1 MTSNSNTPLFEAAG
15 VRKDF
20 GGVVAVDVDR
30 IDIVRGTLV
39 SLIGP
44 NGAGKTTFFDV
55 VTGFQNAKT
64 GTVHFDGEA
73 ISGGEPYKIA
83 RRGLVRSFQL
93 TRVLARMTV
102 MDNMLLA
109 ADDQP
114 GERLYGQ
121 FIPGAVRRKE
131 TEITHR
137 ADELL
142 ERFSLMH
149 VRDEYAGR
157 LSGGQKKLLELARA
171 LMVRP
176 QMMLLDEPMAGV
188 NPALGETLLQYVQEL
203 RDEGMTFLLV
213 EHDMDVVM
221 RVSERVIVMAAGRV
235 IADGSPAQ
243 VRGDQRVVDAYLGE
257 HAAEQIAAAEAHAQ
271 EAHRE

>member
-1 MTSNSNTPLFEAAG
+1 

-20 GGVVAVDVDR
+20 GGVVAVDVDDIK
-30 IDIVRGTLV
+30 IDQGTLV

-55 VTGFQNAKT
+55 VTGFTAAKS
-64 GTVHFDGEA
+64 GAVHFDGQA
-73 ISGGEPYKIA
+73 ISGWEPYRIA
-83 RRGLVRSFQL
+83 RRGLVRTFQL

-102 MDNMLLA
+102 IDNMLLA

-121 FIPGAVRRKE
+121 LLPRAIRRKE
-131 TEITHR
+131 AEITDR
-137 ADELL
+137 ADGLL
-142 ERFSLMH
+142 DRFSLTH

-176 QMMLLDEPMAGV
+176 RMMLLDEPMAGV
-188 NPALGETLLQYVQEL
+188 NPALGDKLLHYVQEL

-213 EHDMDVVM
+213 EHDMNVVM
-221 RVSERVIVMAAGRV
+221 RVSDRVIVMAAGGV
-235 IADGSPAQ
+235 IADGPPGE
-243 VRGDQRVVDAYLGE
+243 VRQDQRVIDAYLGE
-257 HAAEQIAAAEAHAQ
+257 HAAEQIAAAEAHA
-271 EAHRE
+271 RETRHE

>member
-1 MTSNSNTPLFEAAG
+1 LTSSSPFIFEAVG
-15 VRKDF
+15 VQKTF
-20 GGVVAVDVDR
+20 GGVVAVDVDNIR
-30 IDIVRGTLV
+30 IEPGTLT

-55 VTGFQNAKT
+55 VTGFQSARS
-64 GTVHFDGEA
+64 GQVHFDGEQ
-73 ISGGEPYKIA
+73 ISGWEPFRIA
-83 RRGLVRSFQL
+83 RRGLVRTFQL

-102 MDNMLLA
+102 IDNMRLA

-121 FIPGAVRRKE
+121 LLPGTVRRKE
-131 TEITHR
+131 AEITDR
-137 ADELL
+137 ADALL
-142 ERFSLMH
+142 ERFSLTPL
-149 VRDEYAGR
+149 RDEYAGR

-176 QMMLLDEPMAGV
+176 RMMLLDEPMAGV
-188 NPALGETLLQYVQEL
+188 NPALGESLLHYVQAL

-221 RVSERVIVMAAGRV
+221 RVSERVIVMAAGQV
-235 IADGSPAQ
+235 IADGPPSQ
-243 VRGDQRVVDAYLGE
+243 VRTDQRVIDAYLGE
-257 HAAEQIAAAEAHAQ
+257 HAAEQIAAAEAHAR
-271 EAHRE
+271 EARHD

>member
-1 MTSNSNTPLFEAAG
+1 MRSNSALLEATG

-20 GGVVAVDVDR
+20 GGVVAVDVDHLA
-30 IDIVRGTLV
+30 IEEGTLV

-55 VTGFQNAKT
+55 VTGFLPARS
-64 GTVHFDGEA
+64 GDVAFDGTA
-73 ISGGEPYKIA
+73 ISGWDPYQIA
-83 RRGLVRSFQL
+83 RRGLLRTFQL

-102 MDNMLLA
+102 LDNMRLA
-109 ADDQP
+109 ATDQP

-121 FIPGAVRRKE
+121 FVPGRARRRE
-131 TEITHR
+131 AEITIQ

-142 ERFSLMH
+142 ERFSLTH
-149 VRDEYAGR
+149 LRDEYAGR
-157 LSGGQKKLLELARA
+157 LSGGQKKLLELARG

-176 QMMLLDEPMAGV
+176 RMMLLDEPMAGV
-188 NPALGETLLQYVQEL
+188 NPSLGESLLEYVQEL

-221 RVSERVIVMAAGRV
+221 RVSQRVVVMAVGKI
-235 IADGSPAQ
+235 IADGPPEE
-243 VRGDQRVVDAYLGE
+243 VRTDRRVIDAYLGE
-257 HAAEQIAAAEAHAQ
+257 HGAEQIAATEQPPAGPTDG
-271 EAHRE
+271 

>member
-1 MTSNSNTPLFEAAG
+1 LKSSSPFIFEATN

-20 GGVVAVDVDR
+20 GGVVAVNVDE
-30 IDIVRGTLV
+30 ICIEPGTLV

-55 VTGFQNAKT
+55 VTGFQSARSGQVRFK
-64 GTVHFDGEA
+64 GEP
-73 ISGGEPYKIA
+73 ISGWEPYKIA
-83 RRGLVRSFQL
+83 RRGLVRTFQL

-102 MDNMLLA
+102 IDNMRLA

-121 FIPGAVRRKE
+121 FLPGTVRRKE
-131 TEITHR
+131 FEITER

-142 ERFSLMH
+142 ERFSLSR

-188 NPALGETLLQYVQEL
+188 NPALGETLLHYVQEL

-221 RVSERVIVMAAGRV
+221 RISERVIVMAAGEV
-235 IADGSPAQ
+235 IADGPPGE
-243 VRGDQRVVDAYLGE
+243 VRTNRRVIDAYLGE
-257 HAAEQIAAAEAHAQ
+257 HAEEQIAAAEAQAR
-271 EAHRE
+271 EARHE

>member
-1 MTSNSNTPLFEAAG
+1 MKSSSALLTASG

-20 GGVVAVDVDR
+20 GGVIAVDVDE
-30 IDIVRGTLV
+30 ITIKEGTLV

-55 VTGFQNAKT
+55 ITGFLAARS
-64 GTVHFDGEA
+64 GDVHFDGTT
-73 ISGGEPYKIA
+73 ISGWDPYQIA
-83 RRGLVRSFQL
+83 RRGLVRTFQL

-102 MDNMLLA
+102 LDNMRLA
-109 ADDQP
+109 ATQQP

-121 FIPGAVRRKE
+121 FVPGRARRRE
-131 TEITHR
+131 AEITGQ

-142 ERFSLMH
+142 ERFSLTH
-149 VRDEYAGR
+149 LRDEYAGR
-157 LSGGQKKLLELARA
+157 LSGGQKKLLELARG

-176 QMMLLDEPMAGV
+176 KMMLLDEPMAGV
-188 NPALGETLLQYVQEL
+188 NPALGESLLEYVQEL

-221 RVSERVIVMAAGRV
+221 RVSERVIVMAVGAV
-235 IADGSPAQ
+235 IADGPPEK
-243 VRGDQRVVDAYLGE
+243 VRADRNVIDAYLGE

-271 EAHRE
+271 ESHDG

>member
-1 MTSNSNTPLFEAAG
+1 MTSSDPPLFEATG

-30 IDIVRGTLV
+30 IDIARGTLV

-64 GTVHFDGEA
+64 GTVRFDGET
-73 ISGGEPYKIA
+73 ISGWEPYKIA
-83 RRGLVRSFQL
+83 RRGLVRTFQL

-102 MDNMLLA
+102 IDNMRLA

-131 TEITHR
+131 QEITSR

-142 ERFSLMH
+142 ERFSLTH

-188 NPALGETLLQYVQEL
+188 NPALGETLLHYVQEL

-221 RVSERVIVMAAGRV
+221 RISERVIVMAAGRV
-235 IADGSPAQ
+235 IADGSPAE

-271 EAHRE
+271 EGHHE

>member
-1 MTSNSNTPLFEAAG
+1 MKSSSPFIFEATNL
-15 VRKDF
+15 RKDF
-20 GGVVAVDVDR
+20 GGVVAVNVDEIR
-30 IDIVRGTLV
+30 IEPGTLV

-55 VTGFQNAKT
+55 VTGFQSARSGQVWFEGKP
-64 GTVHFDGEA
+64 
-73 ISGGEPYKIA
+73 ISGWEPYKIA
-83 RRGLVRSFQL
+83 RRGLVRTFQL

-102 MDNMLLA
+102 IDNMRLA

-121 FIPGAVRRKE
+121 FLPGAVRRKE
-131 TEITHR
+131 LEITER

-142 ERFSLMH
+142 ERFSLSH

-188 NPALGETLLQYVQEL
+188 NPALGESLLHYVQEL

-221 RVSERVIVMAAGRV
+221 RVSERVIVMAAGEV
-235 IADGSPAQ
+235 IADGPPGE
-243 VRGDQRVVDAYLGE
+243 VRTNRRVIDAYLGE
-257 HAAEQIAAAEAHAQ
+257 HAEEQIAAAEAHAR
-271 EAHRE
+271 EARHE

>member
-1 MTSNSNTPLFEAAG
+1 MTSSSPAALFEASG

-30 IDIVRGTLV
+30 IDIARGTLV

-55 VTGFQNAKT
+55 VTGFQAAKS
-64 GTVHFDGEA
+64 GTVRFDGEA
-73 ISGGEPYKIA
+73 ISGWEPYKIA
-83 RRGLVRSFQL
+83 RRGLVRTFQL

-102 MDNMLLA
+102 IDNMRLA

-121 FIPGAVRRKE
+121 LIPGAVRRQE
-131 TEITHR
+131 QEITDR

-142 ERFSLMH
+142 ERFSLTH

-188 NPALGETLLQYVQEL
+188 NPALGEALLHYVEEL

-221 RVSERVIVMAAGRV
+221 RISERVIVMAAGRV
-235 IADGSPAQ
+235 IADGTPQ
-243 VRGDQRVVDAYLGE
+243 EVRGDQRVVDAYLGE

-271 EAHRE
+271 EDHRE

>member
-1 MTSNSNTPLFEAAG
+1 MKSSSPFIFEATN

-20 GGVVAVDVDR
+20 GGVVAVNVDE
-30 IDIVRGTLV
+30 ICIEPGTLV

-55 VTGFQNAKT
+55 VTGFQSARSGQVCFK
-64 GTVHFDGEA
+64 GEP
-73 ISGGEPYKIA
+73 ISGWEPYKIA
-83 RRGLVRSFQL
+83 RQGLVRTFQL

-102 MDNMLLA
+102 IDNMRLA

-121 FIPGAVRRKE
+121 FLPGTVRRKE
-131 TEITHR
+131 SEITGR

-142 ERFSLMH
+142 ERFALTR

-176 QMMLLDEPMAGV
+176 KMMLLDEPMAGV
-188 NPALGETLLQYVQEL
+188 NPALGESLLHYVQEL

-221 RVSERVIVMAAGRV
+221 RISERVIVMAAGEV
-235 IADGSPAQ
+235 IADGLPGE
-243 VRGDQRVVDAYLGE
+243 VRTDRRVIDAYLGE
-257 HAAEQIAAAEAHAQ
+257 HAAEQIAAAEAQAR
-271 EAHRE
+271 EARHE